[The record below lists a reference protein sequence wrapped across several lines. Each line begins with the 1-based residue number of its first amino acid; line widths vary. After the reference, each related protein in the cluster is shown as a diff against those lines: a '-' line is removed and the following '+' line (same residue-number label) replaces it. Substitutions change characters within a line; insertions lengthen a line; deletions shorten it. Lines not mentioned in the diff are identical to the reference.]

1 MDKAQKLS
9 EYLPEGAACIIA
21 RWIDEYKCDFRIAG
35 KRSSKL
41 GDYRPRHKGLNH
53 RISVN
58 YNLNP
63 YGFLITTVH
72 EFAHLLTWNEYKSS
86 VKPHGQEWK
95 RNFKKMMQP
104 FLEMEIF
111 PQHLKNEINSYLIN
125 PSASSCTDINLF
137 RAIQE
142 YNAPDPGGLKVLL
155 IENIPCDTTF
165 MVRNGRKFKKLEK
178 MRKRYKCIE
187 LATGRLYLFHPMAE
201 IFEAS

>member
-104 FLEMEIF
+104 FLEIEIF

-187 LATGRLYLFHPMAE
+187 LVTGRFYLFHPMAE

>member
-1 MDKAQKLS
+1 MHKGQTLS
-9 EYLPEGAACIIA
+9 EYFPEGAAGIIE
-21 RWIDEYKCDFRIAG
+21 RWIDEYQCDFRVAG

-41 GDYRPRHKGLNH
+41 GDYRPRYKGLNH

-72 EFAHLLTWNEYKSS
+72 EFAHLITWNEYKSS

-104 FLEMEIF
+104 FLEMGIF
-111 PQHLKNEINSYLIN
+111 PHNLKNEINCYLIN

-142 YNAPDPGGLKVLL
+142 YNAPDPNGSKVLL
-155 IENIPCDTTF
+155 IENIPSDTMF
-165 MVRNGRKFKKLEK
+165 AVRNGRKFRKLEK
-178 MRKRYKCIE
+178 IRKRYKCIE

-201 IFEAS
+201 IFEVS

>member
-53 RISVN
+53 RITVN

-104 FLEMEIF
+104 FLEIEIF

>member
-1 MDKAQKLS
+1 MNKAQKLS
-9 EYLPEGAACIIA
+9 EYLPEGAVNIIA
-21 RWIDEYKCDFRIAG
+21 QWIDEYSCDFKIAG
-35 KRSSKL
+35 KRATKL

-63 YGFLITTVH
+63 YAFLITTVH
-72 EFAHLLTWNEYKSS
+72 EFAHLQTWNEYKSS

-104 FLEMEIF
+104 FLAMDLF
-111 PQHLKNEINSYLIN
+111 PDDLKKEINTYLIN
-125 PSASSCTDINLF
+125 PSASSCTDVSLF
-137 RAIQE
+137 RAIQS
-142 YNAPDPGGLKVLL
+142 YNPPERSGAPALL
-155 IENIPCDTTF
+155 MENIPCNATF
-165 MVRNGRKFKKLEK
+165 LVRNGRRFKKLEK
-178 MRKRYKCIE
+178 LRKRYKCIE

>member
-9 EYLPEGAACIIA
+9 EYLPEGAANIIA
-21 RWIDEYKCDFRIAG
+21 RWIDEYSCDFKIAG
-35 KRSSKL
+35 KRSTKL
-41 GDYRPRHKGLNH
+41 GDYRPRHKGFNH

-86 VKPHGQEWK
+86 VRPHGQEWK
-95 RNFKKMMQP
+95 RNFKNMMEP
-104 FLEMEIF
+104 FLAMDIF
-111 PQHLKNEINSYLIN
+111 PDDLKNEIKSYLIN

-137 RAIQE
+137 RAIQS
-142 YNAPDPGGLKVLL
+142 YNSPDSGGAKALL

-165 MVRNGRKFKKLEK
+165 IVRNGRKFRKLEK

-187 LATGRLYLFHPMAE
+187 VATGRLYLFHPMAE
-201 IFEAS
+201 IFEAG

>member
-9 EYLPEGAACIIA
+9 EYLPEGAASIIA
-21 RWIDEYKCDFRIAG
+21 KWIDEYNCDFKIAG
-35 KRSSKL
+35 KRSTKL

-72 EFAHLLTWNEYKSS
+72 EFAHLLTWNEYKRS

-95 RNFKKMMQP
+95 RNFKRMMEP
-104 FLEMEIF
+104 FLAMGIF
-111 PQHLKNEINSYLIN
+111 PEDLQNEINNYLIN
-125 PSASSCTDINLF
+125 PSASSCTDVSLF
-137 RAIQE
+137 KAIQS
-142 YNAPDPGGLKVLL
+142 YNVPDPESKKVLL
-155 IENIPCDTTF
+155 IENIPSDATF
-165 MVRNGRKFKKLEK
+165 IIRNGRKFRKLEK
-178 MRKRYKCIE
+178 LRKRYKCIE

-201 IFEAS
+201 IFEAG